1 MLKFY
6 WQKRIWYNQCS
17 LTSFYI
23 FRGKIF
29 KSSRFPRKVSV
40 CLCLRTY
47 HKRTFFWDTLHINI
61 KLMLPF
67 LLHFLLLLVQINIL
81 FVYLIFIAWIFAGM
95 IMLSFVFLTVLS
107 FFIIG
112 IVGPLVWTRW
122 EHGWDMI
129 EVP

>member
-47 HKRTFFWDTLHINI
+47 HKRTFFWDTLYINI

-95 IMLSFVFLTVLS
+95 DMLSFVFLTVLS